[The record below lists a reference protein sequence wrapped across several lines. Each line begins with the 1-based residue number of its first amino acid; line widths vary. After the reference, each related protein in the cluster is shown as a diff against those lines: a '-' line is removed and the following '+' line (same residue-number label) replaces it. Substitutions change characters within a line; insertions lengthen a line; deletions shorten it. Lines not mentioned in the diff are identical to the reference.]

1 MQRQAHLKLEKEMRE
16 RAQRENAYHKEN
28 NLERQDESDETKT
41 ETHIQSE
48 SLMMSNLS
56 WQFKQKHSLTKNH
69 DTFETE
75 DACCHSQMISLKACL
90 CLLNDKST

>member
-28 NLERQDESDETKT
+28 NLERHDESDETKT

-56 WQFKQKHSLTKNH
+56 
-69 DTFETE
+69 
-75 DACCHSQMISLKACL
+75 
-90 CLLNDKST
+90 